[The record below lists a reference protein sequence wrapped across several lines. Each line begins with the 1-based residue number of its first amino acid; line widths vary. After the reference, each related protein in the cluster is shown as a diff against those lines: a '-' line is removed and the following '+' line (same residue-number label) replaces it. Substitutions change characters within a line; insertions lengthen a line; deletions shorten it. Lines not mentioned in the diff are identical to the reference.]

1 MEHLRPSGAL
11 VFSQT
16 ALHTTHAPRLVVS
29 PPKKQRIDVFL
40 RDGLRDTSVETSIL
54 GEKPRFPEKFKLN
67 QLMWAISPSQSRHAI
82 SAMTMPGHDRMM
94 TYDDVLL

>member
-1 MEHLRPSGAL
+1 M
-11 VFSQT
+11 
-16 ALHTTHAPRLVVS
+16 
-29 PPKKQRIDVFL
+29 
-40 RDGLRDTSVETSIL
+40 ETSIL